1 METMKLNSVKAK
13 PQRKSSVKARR
24 TNRMQQWITGIILAL
39 GGFLI
44 SIPFIWM
51 ILSAFK
57 PEMEVMQIPP
67 TFLPKEF
74 TLENFVNLFE
84 NMNFT
89 IYLRNTIIVVL
100 CSFVGLFLNA
110 MAGYAFAKYK
120 FKGREKLFYLV
131 LATMMIPGQVTM
143 IPVYLILNQL
153 HLTNTMAGIVL
164 PGLVGAFSIFL
175 FRQFMST
182 IPDELL
188 EAARL
193 DGASEFRLFLQII
206 LPISK
211 PILAVQGILTFIAG
225 WNSFLWPLI
234 IANDENLYTLSVG
247 LSLLKGQYGGNF
259 ALQMAGST
267 FMVVP
272 IVIIFMLFQKHIIEG
287 YTISGMK

>member
-1 METMKLNSVKAK
+1 MKTNVLNKSGFDPVKKAK
-13 PQRKSSVKARR
+13 S
-24 TNRMQQWITGIILAL
+24 QQWLVGIVLGAGGILIT
-39 GGFLI
+39 
-44 SIPFIWM
+44 IPFIWM

-57 PEMEVMQIPP
+57 TESEVMQIPP
-67 TFLPKEF
+67 TLWPNEF
-74 TLENFVNLFE
+74 TLENFQNLFE
-84 NMNFT
+84 NMNFAV
-89 IYLRNTIIVVL
+89 YLKNTIVVVL
-100 CSFVGLFLNA
+100 WSFVGLFLNA
-110 MAGYAFAKYK
+110 MAGYAFAKFQ
-120 FKGREKLFYLV
+120 FKGKDKLFFLV

-143 IPVYLILNQL
+143 IPVYLILNEM

-164 PGLVGAFSIFL
+164 PGLVGAFGIFL

-193 DGASEFRLFLQII
+193 DGASELRVFLQIV
-206 LPISK
+206 LPMSK
-211 PILAVQGILTFIAG
+211 SIIAVQGILTFIAG

-234 IANDENLYTLSVG
+234 IANDESLYTLSVG
-247 LSLLKGQYGGNF
+247 LSLLKGQYIGNF

-272 IVIIFMLFQKHIIEG
+272 IIIIFILFQKHIIEG